1 MIGGTSRRFFMSRQH
16 QIRFGAVA
24 AACGAVAG
32 FSLPMTVVA
41 VATAAAGVL
50 AVRWR
55 FFGIVAFCIACGGVR
70 GLLAIPEPLP
80 AVNAVFQ
87 ALVTEEPTATSSV
100 FFVRMQNGVAVRV
113 TGGSPVLL
121 EYGDEIRLK
130 CTAWSWNSIFENPQC
145 RGSGIKI
152 VAHVRID
159 PVRTAIHVAK
169 LWFQRAI
176 NGILPNPEAPLL
188 AGLLL
193 GSRDDIPAALKQSF
207 RLSGTSHIV
216 AVSGFN
222 VTVVVMVIASFFRLL
237 PLPRVVRSAMIVAAI
252 AGFVTLTGASASVVR
267 AGLMGSLAI
276 IGKESGRLGDT
287 LHALILSAAVMVVW
301 DPRIVASIG
310 FQLSVA
316 ATLGLILL
324 SEPVERL
331 LQFVPTT
338 LGVRSSLSTTLSA
351 ILMTQ
356 PLITL
361 YFLQLSLVA
370 PLVNL
375 VVLPMIPLAML
386 TGFCAALVGALV
398 PPFAPYI
405 GWIAWA
411 PLAAIMKSV
420 DYGAKLP
427 FASVT
432 LGPIWSIAIASSF
445 AALSWF
451 IATRSRKSTDA

>member
-1 MIGGTSRRFFMSRQH
+1 MAVAL
-16 QIRFGAVA
+16 GAV
-24 AACGAVAG
+24 VG
-32 FSLPMTVVA
+32 FSLPLYTVVIA
-41 VATAAAGVL
+41 IAAA
-50 AVRWR
+50 
-55 FFGIVAFCIACGGVR
+55 
-70 GLLAIPEPLP
+70 GLLAIRWRVFGVVALCCACGGMRGMFAIQEPLP
-80 AVNAVFQ
+80 DVKVAFSAV
-87 ALVTEEPTATSSV
+87 VTEEPTATGST
-100 FFVRMQNGVAVRV
+100 FFVRMENGALVRV

-121 EYGDEIRLK
+121 TYGDEIQLK
-130 CTAWSWNSIFENPQC
+130 CTAWSWKSIFEDPQC

-152 VAHVRID
+152 IAHGRID
-159 PVRTAIHVAK
+159 PMRTAIHGAK

-176 NGILPNPEAPLL
+176 NGVLPNPEAPLL

-222 VTVVVMVIASFFRLL
+222 VTVVVMVIASVLRML
-237 PLPRVVRSAMIVAAI
+237 PLPRFARLVMTVVSIAA
-252 AGFVTLTGASASVVR
+252 FVTLTGASESVVR
-267 AGLMGSLAI
+267 AGIMGSLAI
-276 IGKESGRLGDT
+276 AGRESGRLGSA
-287 LHALILSAAVMVVW
+287 LHALILSAAVMVIW

-316 ATLGLILL
+316 ATLGLIML

-331 LQFVPTT
+331 LRFVPTV
-338 LGVRSSLSTTLSA
+338 LGLRGSLSSTLSA

-370 PLVNL
+370 PIVNI
-375 VVLPMIPLAML
+375 VVLPLIPLAML
-386 TGFCAALVGALV
+386 TGFCVALAGAVAPPLV
-398 PPFAPYI
+398 PYV

-411 PLAAIMKSV
+411 PLAAIMTGV

-432 LGPIWSIAIASSF
+432 LGPTWSVVIAVVFASV
-445 AALSWF
+445 SWYLVSWERNHTH
-451 IATRSRKSTDA
+451 A